1 MNNYLAFWKTNKRRN
16 LWQHP
21 VWAAFQSAVHRKVF
35 LAEAEGASALLI
47 KHNLTLGFC
56 WLECPRGPL
65 FKDEK
70 SLLQVLMDIRKTAKR
85 EKAIFVRLSPFE
97 QLDIGHLP
105 AGRQGWKLDIAKHDH
120 QPQTSLILDLD
131 QSEEDIL
138 KQMKPKGRYNIKVAE
153 KHEVTVE
160 PSLDVDTFHH
170 LLSTTG
176 FRDKFGIHPES
187 YYRKMLQ
194 SMPKNAQLLLAKC
207 NGQVIAG
214 GLFVYLDEW
223 GIYYYGASAE
233 TYRNVMAPYLIQ
245 WEAIKEAKK
254 RGCKHYDFLGISPEG
269 AKGHAWAGVTGF
281 KQKFGGRT
289 VSYPQAKEMVL
300 RPFWYF
306 IYQCYKRFR

>member
-1 MNNYLAFWKTNKRRN
+1 MNSYLAFWQTNKRRN

-21 VWAAFQSAVHRKVF
+21 VWAAFQGAVHRKVF
-35 LAEAEGASALLI
+35 LLEAEGASALLV
-47 KHNLTLGFC
+47 KHDLPFGFC

-65 FKDEK
+65 FKNKKD
-70 SLLQVLMDIRKTAKR
+70 LLQILTDIQRAAKK
-85 EKAIFVRLSPFE
+85 EKAIFVRLSPF
-97 QLDIGHLP
+97 
-105 AGRQGWKLDIAKHDH
+105 QGLGSADYELRTSQYDT
-120 QPQTSLILDLD
+120 QPQASLVLDLD

-138 KQMKPKGRYNIKVAE
+138 KQMKPKGRYNIKVAR

-160 PSLDVDTFHH
+160 PSSDADTFYR

-176 FRDKFGIHPES
+176 FRDKFGIHSKS
-187 YYRKMLQ
+187 YYQKMLQ
-194 SMPKNAQLLLAKC
+194 SMPEKAQLLLAKC

-254 RGCKHYDFLGISPEG
+254 RGCKHYDFLGIAPEG
-269 AKGHAWAGVTGF
+269 AEGHAWSGVTSF
-281 KQKFGGRT
+281 KKKFGGRT
-289 VSYPQAKEMVL
+289 VSYPQAKEMVM
-300 RPFWYF
+300 RPFWHF
-306 IYQCYKRFR
+306 IYRCYKKFR